1 MQKCFYHKRELEQAV
16 EKLVLS
22 CESFVLIHGDCTF
35 SNMMLRA
42 NGEPVL
48 IDPRG
53 YFGYTELFGDV
64 RYDWAK
70 MYYSIMGNYDRF
82 NLGILHLKLAG
93 QRRKGFSLR
102 LRQTIGRTWKR
113 ISLT

>member
-53 YFGYTELFGDV
+53 YFGYTELFGMCV
-64 RYDWAK
+64 
-70 MYYSIMGNYDRF
+70 MTG
-82 NLGILHLKLAG
+82 
-93 QRRKGFSLR
+93 RKCIIPSWETMTGLIWGFY
-102 LRQTIGRTWKR
+102 T
-113 ISLT
+113 